1 MKNINT
7 SIGFFKAILTTLI
20 TSLAI
25 AGFSCLDNHPWNII
39 MIVIGM
45 IAYSIVGL
53 FFSIG
58 LINSKGAGK
67 QAYVFVF
74 IILLI
79 LGYCVYNGIVAI
91 QNWVV
96 SWPVYV
102 KFLVPSLLL
111 FAIIIIVAVHLF
123 KKSNGCKGKDVI
135 IINSFYN
142 VVDNIK

>member
-7 SIGFFKAILTTLI
+7 SIGFYKTILTTLI
-20 TSLAI
+20 TSLVI
-25 AGFSCLDNHPWNII
+25 TGFRCLDNHIWNII

-45 IAYSIVGL
+45 LAYSIVGL

-67 QAYVFVF
+67 EAYVFVF

-79 LGYCVYNGIVAI
+79 LGYCVYSGIVAI

-96 SWPVYV
+96 SWPLYV
-102 KFLVPSLLL
+102 KFLVPGLLL
-111 FAIIIIVAVHLF
+111 FAIITIVAVLLF
-123 KKSNGCKGKDVI
+123 KKSKEYKDEDVI
-135 IINSFYN
+135 NN
-142 VVDNIK
+142 K